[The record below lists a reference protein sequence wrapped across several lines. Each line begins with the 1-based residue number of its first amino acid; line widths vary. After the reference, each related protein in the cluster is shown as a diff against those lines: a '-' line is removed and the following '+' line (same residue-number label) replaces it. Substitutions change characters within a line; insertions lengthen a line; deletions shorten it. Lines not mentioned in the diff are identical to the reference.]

1 MFKKSPFLIA
11 ISLGVTLLGAPAFA
25 QSEAEPN
32 GTIAQ
37 ANGPIADG
45 TLTGSFSAGN
55 DVDIFRIEIAEPSSL
70 TMAMWGPTVGV
81 CPNAAM
87 DPVLTL
93 LDAGGNAIATD
104 DDTSG
109 LCPRISPA
117 SHPVAANLPAGV
129 YYIRATVLGGVF
141 PSAYTLVVTR
151 AIAPQPITESFTY
164 QGRLDGNGQPF
175 TGTKRVTFS
184 LWNDD
189 QSVLAGNRLSL
200 PVQYDV
206 LEVTNGL
213 FTVNLDFNVPANLA
227 NFDGTERYL
236 QIEVADVGGANSVVL
251 SPRQRLAPAPHAILA
266 VRAKTAKLAETA
278 TVATTANYATQAGSA
293 DTASFANSALNAQF
307 ADSVRWSDVTNLPG
321 GFADGVDN
329 GSSWVESASVA
340 WTSRSVGIG
349 TSAPG
354 AFTLAVGGTAAK
366 SGGGSWSV
374 FSDERLKHD
383 ITPLSGTL
391 DRLLKLRGYS
401 YEYDP
406 EAVAQRLALP
416 GTQIGL
422 LAQEVERVFPDWVEK
437 DAQGYRYVTER
448 ATTALMVEALRDLR
462 GEKDRELGAAK
473 EEIKTL
479 RAQAAELS
487 ARLERLESAA
497 KERP

>member
-1 MFKKSPFLIA
+1 MFKKSPCLFAIA
-11 ISLGVTLLGAPAFA
+11 LGVTLLASPVFA
-25 QSEAEPN
+25 QNEVEPN

-45 TLTGSFSAGN
+45 NITGTFSTTG
-55 DVDIFRIEIAEPSSL
+55 DVDIFRIDLLEPSAL
-70 TMAMWGPTVGV
+70 TLEIWGTVVGV

-87 DPVLTL
+87 DAVLTL
-93 LDAGGNAIATD
+93 WDANGSQLAND
-104 DDTSG
+104 DDTTG
-109 LCPRISPA
+109 LCPRIAPA
-117 SHPVAANLPAGV
+117 SHPVVANLPAGT
-129 YYIRATVLGGVF
+129 YYIRAWVLSATV
-141 PSAYTLVVTR
+141 PASYTLVVGRTV
-151 AIAPQPITESFTY
+151 APQPLTESFTY
-164 QGRLDGNGQPF
+164 QGRLDGNGQPI

-189 QSVLAGNRLSL
+189 ESVLPGNRLSL
-200 PVQYDV
+200 PIQYDG
-206 LEVTNGL
+206 LEIANGL
-213 FTVNLDFNVPANLA
+213 FSVDLDFNLPANPA

-236 QIEVADVGGANSVVL
+236 QIEVADVGGGNSVVL
-251 SPRQRLAPAPHAILA
+251 SPRQRLAPSPHANFA

-293 DTASFANSALNAQF
+293 DTASFANSALNAQV
-307 ADSVRWSDVTNLPG
+307 AGSVNWGNISNMPG
-321 GFADGVDN
+321 GFGDQVDN
-329 GSSWVESASVA
+329 GSSWIETASVA
-340 WTSRSVGIG
+340 WTSRNVGIG

-354 AFTLAVGGTAAK
+354 AFDLAVSGTAAK
-366 SGGGSWSV
+366 SGGGSWSL

-383 ITPLSGTL
+383 IVPLSGTL

-406 EAVAQRLALP
+406 KAVAERLALP

-437 DAQGYRYVTER
+437 DDQGYRYVTER

-462 GEKDRELGAAK
+462 AEKDSELGAAK

-479 RAQAAELS
+479 RTQAAELN

-497 KERP
+497 KEKP

>member
-1 MFKKSPFLIA
+1 MFKKSPCLFAIA
-11 ISLGVTLLGAPAFA
+11 LGATLLATPVFA
-25 QSEAEPN
+25 QSEVEPN
-32 GTIAQ
+32 NTIAQ

-45 TLTGSFSAGN
+45 TITGTYSAN
-55 DVDIFRIEIAEPSSL
+55 IDIDVFRIDLAEASAL
-70 TMAMWGPTVGV
+70 TVAMWGPTVGV
-81 CPNAAM
+81 CPNGSI

-104 DDTSG
+104 DDTTG
-109 LCPRISPA
+109 LCPRLSPA
-117 SHPVAANLPAGV
+117 SHPVVANLPAGT
-129 YYIRATVLGGVF
+129 YYIKATVLFGVF
-141 PSAYTLVVTR
+141 PASYTMVVSR
-151 AIAPQPITESFTY
+151 SIAPKPINEGFFY

-184 LWNDD
+184 LWNHGE
-189 QSVLAGNRLSL
+189 STALSNRLSL
-200 PVQYDV
+200 PIQCDG

-213 FTVNLDFNVPANLA
+213 FSVELDFNIPANPA

-236 QIEVADVGGANSVVL
+236 QIEVADVGGGNSVVL
-251 SPRQRLAPAPHAILA
+251 SPRQRLAPSPHAIVAL
-266 VRAKTAKLAETA
+266 RAGVAKNAETA
-278 TVATTANYATQAGSA
+278 TLAANATFASQAGYADSA
-293 DTASFANSALNAQF
+293 NTANSAFSASF
-307 ADSVRWSDVTNLPG
+307 ADSVNWSGISNMPG
-321 GFADGVDN
+321 GFGDGVDN
-329 GSSWVESASVA
+329 GSSWIESATVA
-340 WTSRSVGIG
+340 YTSRNVGIG

-354 AFTLAVGGTAAK
+354 AFDLAVSGTAAK

-383 ITPLSGTL
+383 IMPLSGTL

-406 EAVAQRLALP
+406 KAVAERLALP
-416 GTQIGL
+416 GIQIGL
-422 LAQEVERVFPDWVEK
+422 LAQEVERVFPDWVAK

-462 GEKDRELGAAK
+462 AEKDSELGAAK

-479 RAQAAELS
+479 RTQAAELS
-487 ARLERLESAA
+487 ARLERLESAT